1 MIQQKF
7 VSFVSLTIY
16 QSHAELLVDTSLI
29 YYLVYLLFLS
39 FRNGEKW
46 LVWTEEEEVCEVL

>member
-1 MIQQKF
+1 MPWFKQKI
-7 VSFVSLTIY
+7 VSLTNY
-16 QSHAELLVDTSLI
+16 HSHAELLVDTSLI
-29 YYLVYLLFLS
+29 YYLVYRLFLS